1 MNDLS
6 RLAGQYGYL
15 VSRFGH
21 NDARTIEARRD
32 FVTAR
37 IAAQAAELMNGIA
50 TLSDEQVERVV
61 IVLQGRR

>member
-21 NDARTIEARRD
+21 NDPRTIEAHHD
-32 FVTAR
+32 FVAAR
-37 IAAQAAELMNGIA
+37 IAARAAELMNGIA

-61 IVLQGRR
+61 VVLRGRR